1 MIGDP
6 FTIIT
11 LSHERQYFF
20 STLRATSQ
28 LTARGNVKEVTANFD
43 AKKIEQEV
51 RAYWRTHETYKKVKH
66 QRSTGKP
73 FFFVDGPPY
82 TTGHIHLGTAWNK
95 IIKDSILRFYRMNG
109 RDVIDRAGY
118 DMHGLPIEVKVEKE
132 LGFASKKDIETF
144 GIQPFIEKCREFA
157 QKNKVLMDAQFEN
170 LGVWLDFANA
180 YQTVKPEYIEAA
192 WWTLARADE
201 KGMLERGHRV
211 VNWCP
216 RCETAIADAEVEYW
230 DETDPSIFVKFPLKG
245 KQDEY
250 LVIWTTTPWTLPANV
265 AVAVSKDFI
274 YARVKAVRE
283 GREEILWIADD
294 LVESVLKKARY
305 KNYSVLGKQP
315 GATLAGW
322 EYASPLADFVPLQKQ
337 VKHRVV
343 LADFVAMENTGMVH
357 IAPGHGWDDF
367 VLGVKEGLSVLCP
380 VDGAGRFSEEAGRFA
395 GKFVKDADED
405 VLAALGDTLM
415 AKASVVHRYGH
426 CWRCKTPIIFRATSQ
441 WFIKAAEMR
450 DKMLDEVAAVTWY
463 PEWAGSARFYDWIKE
478 ARDWCISRQ
487 RYWGIPIPVWT
498 CPECNRYRVIG
509 TMKELEQASGT
520 PLKDP
525 HRPYVDSVTIPCT
538 CGGTMKRVEDI
549 FDVWF
554 DSAVASWATLG
565 YPGNTE
571 EFEKLWPAEFITEGQ
586 DQTRGWFYS
595 QLGASTVAF
604 GKAPY
609 KSVLMHGFALD
620 AEGKK
625 MSKSFGNVVS
635 PEEVIAKVGV
645 DVLRLYVLS
654 SSAPW
659 DDLKFNWE
667 GVSTINRA
675 VNILWNVYRFPL
687 PYMILD
693 TFEPS
698 STNGVWDGKYV
709 AGHIGKMPDE
719 DRWIISRV
727 NSLAV
732 QVDTGMRGCQLHRA
746 TRALTTFIL
755 EDLSRWYV
763 QLVRPRMWLE
773 GESESKVFA
782 YETIYYVM
790 RRLMGLM
797 APFTPHLADEIYRNL
812 RCAHD
817 PESVHMLD
825 WFAGD
830 ATLVNSEL
838 EAAMETVR
846 SFDDAV
852 ANARQAGKRKL
863 RWPVAEVVVVTGSEP
878 VKNAIN
884 RLNAVCMN
892 RANARRVTVIS
903 GMWDRIRWQAAPVMK
918 ALGPAFGKNSPKI
931 KALIEAA
938 DGTELKAEIQAGRT
952 VTLSDVSGSYE
963 IGAQHVTFAEKMPEN
978 VFCAP
983 MQDATVYV
991 DVALTPDLES
1001 EGYAREVIRRIQE
1014 MRRQWNLNVEDFIN
1028 VIVKIEDERIC
1039 NLVRNN
1045 RIDTIKEEVRAHNLL
1060 IEITSDEWKQARND
1074 DMSALSATDRIY
1086 LQYNFFPKDPA
1097 LYKMAHWDVEGVV
1110 MWMLI
1115 SKIEKN

>member
-1 MIGDP
+1 
-6 FTIIT
+6 
-11 LSHERQYFF
+11 
-20 STLRATSQ
+20 
-28 LTARGNVKEVTANFD
+28 VKEVTANFD
-43 AKKIEQEV
+43 AKKIEDEV
-51 RAYWRTHETYKKVKH
+51 RAYWRTHETYKLVKH

-95 IIKDSILRFYRMNG
+95 IIKDSILRYYRMNG

-245 KQDEY
+245 KQNEF

-274 YARVKAVRE
+274 YAQVKAVRE
-283 GREEILWIADD
+283 GHEEILWIADD
-294 LVESVLKKARY
+294 LVESVLKKGRY
-305 KNYSVLGKQP
+305 KDYSVLGKQT

-322 EYASPLADFVPLQKQ
+322 EYESPLAEFVPLQNEIR
-337 VKHRVV
+337 HRVV
-343 LADFVAMENTGMVH
+343 CADFVAMENTGMVH

-367 VLGVKEGLSVLCP
+367 VLGAKEGLSVVCP
-380 VDGAGRFSEEAGRFA
+380 VDGAGRFKEEAGRFA
-395 GKFVKDADED
+395 GMFVKDADVD
-405 VLAALGDTLM
+405 VLAALGDHLM

-426 CWRCKTPIIFRATSQ
+426 CWRCKTGIIYRATSQ

-450 DKMLDEVAAVTWY
+450 HTMLDEVAKVTWY

-487 RYWGIPIPVWT
+487 RYWGIPIPVWV
-498 CPECNRYRVIG
+498 CPKCDRYRVIG
-509 TMKELEQASGT
+509 TIRELEDASGT
-520 PLKDP
+520 TLKDP
-525 HRPYVDSVTIPCT
+525 HRPYVDSITVPCT
-538 CGGTMKRVEDI
+538 CGGTMRRVEDI

-565 YPGNTE
+565 YPGRTE

-609 KSVLMHGFALD
+609 RSVLMHGFALD

-675 VNILWNVYRFPL
+675 INILWNVYRFPL

-698 STNGVWDGKYV
+698 LTKGIWDGKYL
-709 AGHIGKMPDE
+709 AENIGKMPDE
-719 DRWIISRV
+719 DRWIISRT
-727 NSLAV
+727 NSLAA
-732 QVDTGMRGCQLHRA
+732 QVDTDMRICQLHRA
-746 TRALTTFIL
+746 TRALTSFIL

-773 GESESKVFA
+773 GESESKVYA

-790 RRLMGLM
+790 RRLMGLL
-797 APFTPHLADEIYRNL
+797 APFTPHLAEEIYQNL

-830 ATLVNSEL
+830 ATLVNAEL

-852 ANARQAGKRKL
+852 ANARQAGRRKL
-863 RWPVAEVVVVTGSEP
+863 RWPVAEVVVVTVSEP
-878 VKNAIN
+878 VKNAID
-884 RLNAVCMN
+884 RLDAVCRD
-892 RANARRVTVIS
+892 RANARTIRVVT

-918 ALGPAFGKNSPKI
+918 ALGPAFGKNSPKV

-938 DGTELKAEIQAGRT
+938 DGTKLKQEIEAGRT
-952 VTLSDVSGSYE
+952 VTLSDASGCYE

-991 DVALTPDLES
+991 DVVLTPELES

-1014 MRRQWNLNVEDFIN
+1014 MRRLLDLAVKDFITAD
-1028 VIVKIEDERIC
+1028 VIVKDPRVC
-1039 NLVRNN
+1039 TLVSNN
-1045 RIDTIKEEVRAHNLL
+1045 QKPVIADEVRARTLT
-1060 IEITSDEWKQARND
+1060 IRSAAGPAAGTSWQLE
-1074 DMSALSATDRIY
+1074 
-1086 LQYNFFPKDPA
+1086 KD
-1097 LYKMAHWDVEGVV
+1097 WDVEGVQ
-1110 MWMLI
+1110 MTIGI
-1115 SKIEKN
+1115 SRASD

>member
-1 MIGDP
+1 M
-6 FTIIT
+6 
-11 LSHERQYFF
+11 
-20 STLRATSQ
+20 
-28 LTARGNVKEVTANFD
+28 KEVAANFD
-43 AKKIEQEV
+43 LKNIEQEV
-51 RAYWRTHETYKKVKH
+51 REYWRTQDTYKKVKDLH
-66 QRSTGKP
+66 RHGRP

-82 TTGHIHLGTAWNK
+82 TTGQIHLGTAWNK
-95 IIKDSILRFYRMNG
+95 IIKDSVLRYYRMNG

-118 DMHGLPIEVKVEKE
+118 DMHGLPIEVKVEQA
-132 LGFASKKDIETF
+132 LGFKSKKDIETF

-157 QKNKVLMDAQFEN
+157 VKNKLLMDAQFEN
-170 LGVWLDFANA
+170 LGVWLDFENA

-192 WWTLARADE
+192 WWTLARADA

-230 DETDPSIFVKFPLKG
+230 DETDPSIFVKFPLAG
-245 KQDEY
+245 KANEC

-265 AVAVSKDFI
+265 AVAVAKDFI
-274 YARVKAVRE
+274 YAKVKAVKD
-283 GREEILWIADD
+283 GNEEILWIADD

-305 KNYSVLGKQP
+305 KDYSVIDTQP
-315 GATLAGW
+315 GTALIGQ
-322 EYASPLADFVPLQKQ
+322 EYESPLADFVPLQKEIQ
-337 VKHRVV
+337 HRVV
-343 LADFVAMENTGMVH
+343 AADFVAMENTGMVH

-367 VLGVKEGLSVLCP
+367 VLGTKEGLAIVCP
-380 VDGAGRFSEEAGRFA
+380 VDGAGRFTDEAGRFA
-395 GKFVKDADED
+395 GKFVKDADAY
-405 VLAALGDTLM
+405 VLAALGDRLM

-441 WFIKAAEMR
+441 WFIKAADMR
-450 DKMLDEVAAVTWY
+450 DKMLAEVAKVTWY
-463 PEWAGSARFYDWIKE
+463 PDWAGSARFYDWIKE

-487 RYWGIPIPVWT
+487 RYWGIPIPVWV
-498 CPECNRYRVIG
+498 CGKCDRYRVMG
-509 TMKELEQASGT
+509 TIRELEEASGT

-525 HRPYVDSVTIPCT
+525 HRPYVDSVTVPCT

-565 YPGNTE
+565 YPGNRE
-571 EFEKLWPAEFITEGQ
+571 QFEKLWPAEFITEGQ

-625 MSKSFGNVVS
+625 MSKSLGNVVT

-675 VNILWNVYRFPL
+675 ANILWNVYRFPL

-693 TFEPS
+693 AFEPKAKA
-698 STNGVWDGKYV
+698 GVWDDAFIKT
-709 AGHIGKMPDE
+709 HIGKMPDE

-732 QVDTGMRGCQLHRA
+732 QVESEMKGCQLHRA
-746 TRALTTFIL
+746 TRALTVFIL

-763 QLVRPRMWLE
+763 QLVRPSMWLE

-790 RRLMGLM
+790 RRLMGLL
-797 APFTPHLADEIYRNL
+797 APFAPHLSEEIYKNL
-812 RCAHD
+812 RCPQD
-817 PESVHMLD
+817 PASVHMLD

-830 ATLVNSEL
+830 TSLVDAEL
-838 EAAMETVR
+838 EAAMEAVR

-852 ANARQAGKRKL
+852 QNARQAGKRKL
-863 RWPVAEVVVVTGSEP
+863 RWPVAEVVVVTSSEQ
-878 VKNAIN
+878 VAAAVN
-884 RLNAVCMN
+884 RLNPVCMD
-892 RANARRVTVIS
+892 RANARKVTVVT

-918 ALGPAFGKNSPKI
+918 ALGPGFGKNSPKV

-938 DGTELKAEIQAGRT
+938 DGTGLKTEIEAGRT
-952 VTLSDVSGSYE
+952 VTLTDASGSYE
-963 IGAQHVTFAEKMPEN
+963 V
-978 VFCAP
+978 
-983 MQDATVYV
+983 
-991 DVALTPDLES
+991 
-1001 EGYAREVIRRIQE
+1001 
-1014 MRRQWNLNVEDFIN
+1014 
-1028 VIVKIEDERIC
+1028 
-1039 NLVRNN
+1039 
-1045 RIDTIKEEVRAHNLL
+1045 
-1060 IEITSDEWKQARND
+1060 
-1074 DMSALSATDRIY
+1074 
-1086 LQYNFFPKDPA
+1086 
-1097 LYKMAHWDVEGVV
+1097 
-1110 MWMLI
+1110 
-1115 SKIEKN
+1115 

>member
-1 MIGDP
+1 
-6 FTIIT
+6 
-11 LSHERQYFF
+11 
-20 STLRATSQ
+20 
-28 LTARGNVKEVTANFD
+28 VKEVTANFD
-43 AKKIEQEV
+43 AKGIEQEV
-51 RAYWRTHETYKKVKH
+51 REYWHTHDTYKKVKEL
-66 QRSTGKP
+66 RRDGRP

-82 TTGHIHLGTAWNK
+82 TTGNIHLGTAWNK
-95 IIKDSILRFYRMNG
+95 IIKDSILRYERMNG

-132 LGFASKKDIETF
+132 LGFTSKKDIETF

-157 QKNKVLMDAQFEN
+157 IRNKLLMDDQFAN

-180 YQTVKPEYIEAA
+180 YQTVEPQYIEAA
-192 WWTLARADE
+192 WWTLERADE
-201 KGMLERGHRV
+201 QGMLERGHRV

-245 KQDEY
+245 DKNEY

-274 YARVKAVRE
+274 YAQVKAVRD
-283 GREEILWIADD
+283 GKEEILWIADD
-294 LVESVLKKARY
+294 LVESVLKKGRY
-305 KNYSVLGKQP
+305 KDYTVLDKQP
-315 GATLAGW
+315 GSMLLDR
-322 EYASPLADFVPLQKQ
+322 EYDSPLADFVPLQKE
-337 VKHRVV
+337 VRHRVV
-343 LADFVAMENTGMVH
+343 PAEFVAMENTGMVH

-367 VLGVKEGLSVLCP
+367 VLGTREGLPVLCP
-380 VDGAGRFSEEAGRFA
+380 VDGAGYFKEEAGRFA
-395 GKFVKDADED
+395 GMFVKDADAD
-405 VLAALGDTLM
+405 VLAALGDNLM
-415 AKASVVHRYGH
+415 AKTSVVHRYGH
-426 CWRCKTPIIFRATSQ
+426 CWRCKTPIIYRATSQ
-441 WFIKAAEMR
+441 WFIKVAEMR
-450 DKMLDEVAAVTWY
+450 DRMLDEVAAVTWY

-487 RYWGIPIPVWT
+487 RYWGIPIPVWV
-498 CPECNRYRVIG
+498 CPKCDTYRVFGRI
-509 TMKELEQASGT
+509 KKLEQESGK
-520 PLKDP
+520 PLRDP
-525 HRPYVDSVTIPCT
+525 HRPYVDSITVPCT

-565 YPGNTE
+565 YPGNTK

-609 KSVLMHGFALD
+609 KTVLMHGFALD

-625 MSKSFGNVVS
+625 MSKSFGNVVT

-675 VNILWNVYRFPL
+675 ANILWNVYRFPL

-693 TFEPS
+693 RFEPAS
-698 STNGVWDGKYV
+698 AGGIWDGRYV
-709 AGHIGKMPDE
+709 ALHINDMPDE
-719 DRWIISRV
+719 DRWIISRM

-732 QVDTGMRGCQLHRA
+732 QVDAAMKECQLHRA
-746 TRALTTFIL
+746 TRALTSFIL

-773 GESESKVFA
+773 GESASKVFA

-790 RRLMGLM
+790 RRLMGLL
-797 APFTPHLADEIYRNL
+797 APFAPHLTEEIYANL
-812 RCAHD
+812 RCPHD

-825 WFAGD
+825 WFSGD
-830 ATLVNSEL
+830 ATLVNAEL
-838 EAAMETVR
+838 ETAMESVR

-863 RWPVAEVVVVTGSEP
+863 RWPVAEVVVVTGSER
-878 VKNAIN
+878 VATAVS
-884 RLNAVCMN
+884 RLNTVCMD
-892 RANARRVTVIS
+892 RANARKVTVVT
-903 GMWDRIRWQAAPVMK
+903 GMWDRIRWQAVPVMK
-918 ALGPAFGKNSPKI
+918 ALGPAFGKNSPKV

-938 DGTELKAEIQAGRT
+938 DGTMIKKEIEAGRT
-952 VTLSDVSGSYE
+952 VVLSDSSGSYE
-963 IGAQHVTFAEKMPEN
+963 IGAQHVTFSEKMPEN
-978 VFCAP
+978 VFSAP

-991 DVALTPDLES
+991 DVQLTEELKR
-1001 EGYAREVIRRIQE
+1001 EGYTREVIRRIQE
-1014 MRRQWNLNVEDFIN
+1014 MRRQLDLAVEDFIKVEVLIN
-1028 VIVKIEDERIC
+1028 DFEVFSLLNQQKVGLEIVEKIIA
-1039 NLVRNN
+1039 
-1045 RIDTIKEEVRAHNLL
+1045 EEVRA
-1060 IEITSDEWKQARND
+1060 ITPHG
-1074 DMSALSATDRIY
+1074 ALFSFLKPGEKMRDHEQKTD
-1086 LQYNFFPKDPA
+1086 
-1097 LYKMAHWDVEGVV
+1097 WDVEGVQ
-1110 MWMLI
+1110 MTIGI
-1115 SKIEKN
+1115 SRAGD

>member
-1 MIGDP
+1 M
-6 FTIIT
+6 
-11 LSHERQYFF
+11 
-20 STLRATSQ
+20 
-28 LTARGNVKEVTANFD
+28 KEVTANFD
-43 AKKIEQEV
+43 AKGIEQEV
-51 RAYWRTHETYKKVKH
+51 REYWRTHETYKKVKEL
-66 QRSTGKP
+66 RRDGRP

-95 IIKDSILRFYRMNG
+95 IIKDSILRWYRMNG

-118 DMHGLPIEVKVEKE
+118 DMHGLPIEVKVEQA
-132 LGFASKKDIETF
+132 LGFKSKKDIETF

-157 QKNKVLMDAQFEN
+157 ERNKLLMDTQFEN

-180 YQTVKPEYIEAA
+180 YQTVEPQYIEAA
-192 WWTLARADE
+192 WWTLERADE
-201 KGMLERGHRV
+201 KGMLERGYRV

-245 KQDEY
+245 KQNEY

-274 YARVKAVRE
+274 YAKVKAIKE
-283 GREEILWIADD
+283 GNEEVLWIADD
-294 LVESVLKKARY
+294 LVESVLKKGRY
-305 KNYSVLGKQP
+305 KDYTVLDKQS
-315 GATLAGW
+315 GATLVGW
-322 EYASPLADFVPLQKQ
+322 EYDSPLADFVPFQKKI
-337 VKHRVV
+337 KHRVV
-343 LADFVAMENTGMVH
+343 PADFVAMENTGMVH

-367 VLGVKEGLSVLCP
+367 VLGAKEGLSVVCP
-380 VDGAGRFSEEAGRFA
+380 VDGAGCFREEAGRFA
-395 GKFVKDADED
+395 GKFVKDADAD
-405 VLAALGDTLM
+405 VLAALGDKLM

-487 RYWGIPIPVWT
+487 RYWGIPIPVWV
-498 CPECNRYRVIG
+498 CPKCDTYRVFSRI
-509 TMKELEQASGT
+509 KELEQESGR

-525 HRPYVDSVTIPCT
+525 HRPYVDSITVPCT

-565 YPGNTE
+565 YPGNTK

-625 MSKSFGNVVS
+625 MSKSFGNVVT

-675 VNILWNVYRFPL
+675 ANILWNVYRFPL

-693 TFEPS
+693 RFEPAS
-698 STNGVWDGKYV
+698 AGGVWDGSYV
-709 AGHIGKMPDE
+709 ALHINDMPDE
-719 DRWIISRV
+719 DRWIISRM

-732 QVDTGMRGCQLHRA
+732 QVNAAMREYQLHHA
-746 TRALTTFIL
+746 TRALTSFIL

-773 GESESKVFA
+773 GESASKVFA

-790 RRLMGLM
+790 RRLMGLL
-797 APFTPHLADEIYRNL
+797 APFAPHLTEEIYANL
-812 RCAHD
+812 RSPHD

-825 WFAGD
+825 WFSGD
-830 ATLVNSEL
+830 ATLVNAEL

-863 RWPVAEVVVVTGSEP
+863 RWPVAEVVVVTGSEQ
-878 VKNAIN
+878 VATAVS
-884 RLNAVCMN
+884 RLNAVCID
-892 RANARRVTVIS
+892 RANARKVTVVT
-903 GMWDRIRWQAAPVMK
+903 GMWDRIRWQAMPVMK
-918 ALGPAFGKNSPKI
+918 ALGPAFGKNSPKV

-938 DGTELKAEIQAGRT
+938 DGSKLKQEIEAGRT
-952 VTLSDVSGSYE
+952 VVLSDSSGSYE
-963 IGAQHVTFAEKMPEN
+963 VGAQHVTFSEKMPEN
-978 VFCAP
+978 VFSAP

-991 DVALTPDLES
+991 DVQLTEELRR
-1001 EGYAREVIRRIQE
+1001 EGYTREVIRRIQE
-1014 MRRQWNLNVEDFIN
+1014 MRRQLDLAVEDFIKVEVLIN
-1028 VIVKIEDERIC
+1028 DFEVFALLNQQKVGLEIVEKIIA
-1039 NLVRNN
+1039 
-1045 RIDTIKEEVRAHNLL
+1045 EEVRA
-1060 IEITSDEWKQARND
+1060 ITPHG
-1074 DMSALSATDRIY
+1074 ALFSF
-1086 LQYNFFPKDPA
+1086 LKPGE
-1097 LYKMAHWDVEGVV
+1097 KMRDHEQKTEWDVEGVQ
-1110 MWMLI
+1110 MTIGI
-1115 SKIEKN
+1115 SRASY

>member
-1 MIGDP
+1 
-6 FTIIT
+6 
-11 LSHERQYFF
+11 
-20 STLRATSQ
+20 
-28 LTARGNVKEVTANFD
+28 VKEVTANFD
-43 AKKIEQEV
+43 AKGIEQEV
-51 RAYWRTHETYKKVKH
+51 RAYWRTNDTYKKVKEL
-66 QRSTGKP
+66 RSRGRP

-95 IIKDSILRFYRMNG
+95 IIKDSILRWYRMNG

-118 DMHGLPIEVKVEKE
+118 DMHGLPIEVNVEKE
-132 LGFASKKDIETF
+132 LGFVSKKDIETF

-157 QKNKVLMDAQFEN
+157 EKNKLLMDAQFEN

-180 YQTVKPEYIEAA
+180 YQTVRPEYIEAA

-201 KGMLERGHRV
+201 KGMLERGYRV

-230 DETDPSIFVKFPLKG
+230 DETDPSIFVKFPLTG
-245 KQDEY
+245 KKDEY

-274 YARVKAVRE
+274 YAQVKAVRDTH
-283 GREEILWIADD
+283 EEILWIADD
-294 LVESVLKKARY
+294 LVESVLKKGRY
-305 KNYSVLGKQP
+305 KDYSVLDKQS
-315 GATLAGW
+315 GAALVGR
-322 EYASPLADFVPLQKQ
+322 EYESPLAEYVPLQKQ
-337 VKHRVV
+337 IKHRVV
-343 LADFVAMENTGMVH
+343 PADFVAMENTGMVH

-367 VLGVKEGLSVLCP
+367 VLGAKEGLSVLCP
-380 VDGAGRFSEEAGRFA
+380 VDGAGHFKEEAGRFA
-395 GKFVKDADED
+395 GMFVKDADAD
-405 VLAALGDTLM
+405 VLAALGDKLM

-426 CWRCKTPIIFRATSQ
+426 CWRCKTPIIYRATSQ

-450 DKMLDEVAAVTWY
+450 DKMLDEVAEVTWY

-487 RYWGIPIPVWT
+487 RYWGIPIPVWV
-498 CPECNRYRVIG
+498 CPKCDRYRVIG
-509 TMKELEQASGT
+509 TIRELEDASGM
-520 PLKDP
+520 PLLDP
-525 HRPYVDSVTIPCT
+525 HRPYVDSVTIRCT

-565 YPGNTE
+565 YPRIKE

-604 GKAPY
+604 GRSPY

-667 GVSTINRA
+667 GVSTVNRA

-693 TFEPS
+693 RFEPS
-698 STNGVWDGKYV
+698 SATGTWDGNYV
-709 AGHIGKMPDE
+709 TENIAKMPDE

-727 NSLAV
+727 NSLAK
-732 QVDTGMRGCQLHRA
+732 QVDTEMKGCQLHRA
-746 TRALTTFIL
+746 TRALTSFIL
-755 EDLSRWYV
+755 EDLSRRYV
-763 QLVRPRMWLE
+763 QLVRERMWLE

-797 APFTPHLADEIYRNL
+797 APFTPHLAEEIYRNL
-812 RCAHD
+812 RCEND
-817 PESVHMLD
+817 PGSVHMLD

-830 ATLVNSEL
+830 ATLVNADL

-846 SFDDAV
+846 SFDEAV

-863 RWPVAEVVVVTGSEP
+863 RWPVAEVIVVTGSDH
-878 VKNAIN
+878 VRNAID
-884 RLNAVCMN
+884 RLNGICMD
-892 RANARRVTVIS
+892 RANARRVTVVT
-903 GMWDRIRWQAAPVMK
+903 GTWDRIRWQAAPVMK
-918 ALGPAFGKNSPKI
+918 ALGPAFGRNSPKV

-938 DGTELKAEIQAGRT
+938 DGTVLKQEIEAGRT
-952 VTLSDVSGSYE
+952 VTLSDASGRYE
-963 IGAQHVTFAEKMPEN
+963 IGAQHVMFAEKLPEN
-978 VFCAP
+978 VFSAP

-991 DVALTPDLES
+991 DVVLTPELES

-1014 MRRQWNLNVEDFIN
+1014 MRRQLDLAVEDFITVD
-1028 VIVKIEDERIC
+1028 VIVGNPRIC
-1039 NLVRNN
+1039 ALVSDNQKPV
-1045 RIDTIKEEVRAHNLL
+1045 IADEVRARKLT
-1060 IEITSDEWKQARND
+1060 IRN
-1074 DMSALSATDRIY
+1074 AAELGAGTPCQ
-1086 LQYNFFPKDPA
+1086 LEKD
-1097 LYKMAHWDVEGVV
+1097 WDVEGVQ
-1110 MWMLI
+1110 MTIGI
-1115 SKIEKN
+1115 SRASD

>member
-1 MIGDP
+1 M
-6 FTIIT
+6 
-11 LSHERQYFF
+11 
-20 STLRATSQ
+20 
-28 LTARGNVKEVTANFD
+28 KEVTANFD
-43 AKKIEQEV
+43 AKGIEQEV
-51 RAYWRTHETYKKVKH
+51 RAYWRTNDTYKKVKEL
-66 QRSTGKP
+66 RSRGRP

-95 IIKDSILRFYRMNG
+95 IIKDSILRWYRMNG

-118 DMHGLPIEVKVEKE
+118 DMHGLPIEVNVEKE
-132 LGFASKKDIETF
+132 LGFVSKKDIETF
-144 GIQPFIEKCREFA
+144 GIRPFIEKCREFA
-157 QKNKVLMDAQFEN
+157 EKNKLLMDAQFEN

-180 YQTVKPEYIEAA
+180 YQTVRPEYIEAA

-201 KGMLERGHRV
+201 KGMLERGYRV

-230 DETDPSIFVKFPLKG
+230 DETDPSIFVKFPLTG

-274 YARVKAVRE
+274 YAQVKAVRDTH
-283 GREEILWIADD
+283 EEILWIADD
-294 LVESVLKKARY
+294 LVESVLKKGRY
-305 KNYSVLGKQP
+305 KDYSVLDKQS
-315 GATLAGW
+315 GAALVGR
-322 EYASPLADFVPLQKQ
+322 EYESPLAEYVPLQKQ
-337 VKHRVV
+337 IKHRVV
-343 LADFVAMENTGMVH
+343 PADFVAMENTGMVH

-367 VLGVKEGLSVLCP
+367 VLGAKEGLSVLCP
-380 VDGAGRFSEEAGRFA
+380 VDGAGHFKEEAGRFA
-395 GKFVKDADED
+395 GMFVKDADAD
-405 VLAALGDTLM
+405 VLAALGDKLM

-426 CWRCKTPIIFRATSQ
+426 CWRCKTPIIYRATSQ

-450 DKMLDEVAAVTWY
+450 DKMLDEVAEVTWY

-487 RYWGIPIPVWT
+487 RYWGIPIPVWV
-498 CPECNRYRVIG
+498 CPKCDRYRVIG
-509 TMKELEQASGT
+509 TIRELEDASGM
-520 PLKDP
+520 PLLDP
-525 HRPYVDSVTIPCT
+525 HRPYVDSVTIRCT

-565 YPGNTE
+565 YPRIKE

-604 GKAPY
+604 GRSPY

-667 GVSTINRA
+667 GVSTVNRA

-693 TFEPS
+693 RFEPS
-698 STNGVWDGKYV
+698 SATGTWDGNYV
-709 AGHIGKMPDE
+709 TENIAKMPDE

-727 NSLAV
+727 NSLAK
-732 QVDTGMRGCQLHRA
+732 QVDTEMKGCQLHRA
-746 TRALTTFIL
+746 TRALTSFIL
-755 EDLSRWYV
+755 EDLSRRYV
-763 QLVRPRMWLE
+763 QLVRERMWLE

-797 APFTPHLADEIYRNL
+797 APFTPHLAEEIYRNL
-812 RCAHD
+812 RCEND
-817 PESVHMLD
+817 PGSVHMLD

-830 ATLVNSEL
+830 ATLVNADL

-846 SFDDAV
+846 SFDEAV

-863 RWPVAEVVVVTGSEP
+863 RWPVAEVIVVTGSDH
-878 VKNAIN
+878 VRNAID
-884 RLNAVCMN
+884 RLNGICMD
-892 RANARRVTVIS
+892 RANARRVTVVT
-903 GMWDRIRWQAAPVMK
+903 GTWDRIRWQAAPVMK
-918 ALGPAFGKNSPKI
+918 ALGPAFGRNSPKV

-938 DGTELKAEIQAGRT
+938 DGTVLKQEIEAGRT
-952 VTLSDVSGSYE
+952 VTLSDASGRYE
-963 IGAQHVTFAEKMPEN
+963 IGAQHVMFAEKLPEN
-978 VFCAP
+978 VFSAP

-991 DVALTPDLES
+991 DVVLTPELES

-1014 MRRQWNLNVEDFIN
+1014 MRRQLDLAVEDFITVD
-1028 VIVKIEDERIC
+1028 VIVGNPRIC
-1039 NLVRNN
+1039 ALVSDNQKPV
-1045 RIDTIKEEVRAHNLL
+1045 IADEVRARKLT
-1060 IEITSDEWKQARND
+1060 IRN
-1074 DMSALSATDRIY
+1074 AAELGAGTPCQ
-1086 LQYNFFPKDPA
+1086 LEKD
-1097 LYKMAHWDVEGVV
+1097 WDVEGVQ
-1110 MWMLI
+1110 MTIGI
-1115 SKIEKN
+1115 SRASD

>member
-1 MIGDP
+1 
-6 FTIIT
+6 
-11 LSHERQYFF
+11 
-20 STLRATSQ
+20 
-28 LTARGNVKEVTANFD
+28 VKEVTANFD
-43 AKKIEQEV
+43 AKGIEQEV
-51 RAYWRTHETYKKVKH
+51 RAYWRTNDTYKKVKEL
-66 QRSTGKP
+66 RSRGRP

-95 IIKDSILRFYRMNG
+95 IIKDSILRWYRMNG

-118 DMHGLPIEVKVEKE
+118 DMHGLPIEVNVEKE
-132 LGFASKKDIETF
+132 LGFVSKKDIETF

-157 QKNKVLMDAQFEN
+157 EKNKLLMDAQFEN

-180 YQTVKPEYIEAA
+180 YQTVRPEYIEAA

-201 KGMLERGHRV
+201 KGMLERGYRV

-230 DETDPSIFVKFPLKG
+230 DETDPSIFVKFPLTG

-274 YARVKAVRE
+274 YAQVKAVRDTH
-283 GREEILWIADD
+283 EEILWIADD
-294 LVESVLKKARY
+294 LVESVLKKGRY
-305 KNYSVLGKQP
+305 KDYSVLDKQS
-315 GATLAGW
+315 GAALVGR
-322 EYASPLADFVPLQKQ
+322 EYESPLAEYVPLQKQ
-337 VKHRVV
+337 IKHRVV
-343 LADFVAMENTGMVH
+343 PADFVAMENTGMVH

-367 VLGVKEGLSVLCP
+367 VLGAKEGLSVLCP
-380 VDGAGRFSEEAGRFA
+380 VDGAGHFKEEAGRFA
-395 GKFVKDADED
+395 GMFVKDADAD
-405 VLAALGDTLM
+405 VLAALGDKLM

-426 CWRCKTPIIFRATSQ
+426 CWRCKTPIIYRATSQ

-450 DKMLDEVAAVTWY
+450 DKMLDEVAEVTWY

-487 RYWGIPIPVWT
+487 RYWGIPIPVWV
-498 CPECNRYRVIG
+498 CPKCDRYRVIG
-509 TMKELEQASGT
+509 TIRELEDASGM
-520 PLKDP
+520 PLLDP
-525 HRPYVDSVTIPCT
+525 HRPYVDSVTIRCT

-565 YPGNTE
+565 YPRIKE

-604 GKAPY
+604 GRSPY

-667 GVSTINRA
+667 GVSTVNRA

-693 TFEPS
+693 RFEPS
-698 STNGVWDGKYV
+698 SATGTWDGNYV
-709 AGHIGKMPDE
+709 TENIAKMPDE

-727 NSLAV
+727 NSLAK
-732 QVDTGMRGCQLHRA
+732 QVDTEMKGCQLHRA
-746 TRALTTFIL
+746 TRALTSFIL
-755 EDLSRWYV
+755 EDLSRRYV
-763 QLVRPRMWLE
+763 QLVRERMWLE

-797 APFTPHLADEIYRNL
+797 APFTPHLAEEIYRNL
-812 RCAHD
+812 RCEND
-817 PESVHMLD
+817 PGSVHMLD

-830 ATLVNSEL
+830 ATLVNADL

-846 SFDDAV
+846 SFDEAV

-863 RWPVAEVVVVTGSEP
+863 RWPVAEVIVVTGSDH
-878 VKNAIN
+878 VRNAID
-884 RLNAVCMN
+884 RLNGICMD
-892 RANARRVTVIS
+892 RANARRVTVVT
-903 GMWDRIRWQAAPVMK
+903 GTWDRIRWQAAPVMK
-918 ALGPAFGKNSPKI
+918 ALGPAFGRNSPKV

-938 DGTELKAEIQAGRT
+938 DGTVLKQEIEAGRT
-952 VTLSDVSGSYE
+952 VTLSDASGRYE
-963 IGAQHVTFAEKMPEN
+963 IGAQHVMFAEKLPEN
-978 VFCAP
+978 VFSAP

-991 DVALTPDLES
+991 DVVLTPELES

-1014 MRRQWNLNVEDFIN
+1014 MRRQLDLAVEDFITVD
-1028 VIVKIEDERIC
+1028 VIVGNPRIC
-1039 NLVRNN
+1039 ALVSDNQKPV
-1045 RIDTIKEEVRAHNLL
+1045 IADEVRARKLT
-1060 IEITSDEWKQARND
+1060 IRN
-1074 DMSALSATDRIY
+1074 AAELGAGTPCQ
-1086 LQYNFFPKDPA
+1086 LEKD
-1097 LYKMAHWDVEGVV
+1097 WDVEGVQ
-1110 MWMLI
+1110 MTIGI
-1115 SKIEKN
+1115 SRASD